1 MPWSMHL
8 AAYLCVSLPLPLL
21 YRPSEIEEE
30 RERERGDTRG
40 MCERSGVSGRTE
52 KER

>member
-1 MPWSMHL
+1 M
-8 AAYLCVSLPLPLL
+8 AAYLCVSLLPLH
-21 YRPSEIEEE
+21 RPSEIEEE

-40 MCERSGVSGRTE
+40 MCERSGRTRTE